1 VIRRTILARR
11 NAVLRLLEEAAEL
24 RLPREE
30 VDLEATADLS
40 TVLLEGAFIAF
51 KTLGEADLWA
61 RQVRRSREQLEL
73 IFAD

>member
-1 VIRRTILARR
+1 M
-11 NAVLRLLEEAAEL
+11 LRLLEEAAEL